1 MLKMPLNTN
10 HPTNNQPTAFFK
22 VVISFVSLDFGLGGT
37 SPVGPSLIAVMPL
50 STFLI
55 TFN

>member
-37 SPVGPSLIAVMPL
+37 PPVGPSLIAGMSL
-50 STFLI
+50 STTI
-55 TFN
+55 TF